1 MHQFF
6 LLPMESM
13 AGAVQF
19 ACYLLTM
26 LVAVF
31 SYLMCRQ

>member
-1 MHQFF
+1 
-6 LLPMESM
+6 MESM